1 MKKLMCATA
10 LLASFAAI
18 GAFPSAETPPNAI
31 SFEGYTS
38 ATALQLVNGV
48 NEYDE
53 DGTQE
58 SFPYFFFEGDT
69 DASTVK
75 TFGGDNLAAPAITRP
90 SFFAGATPNDN
101 YLEVDTADG
110 VLWRSLDA
118 ASGEGMGE
126 AKEIPEDGTYVD
138 TLMQFSPVPASVPF
152 ATGAEDKLALRL
164 QIDTS
169 GGTPVTNLIVRAAY
183 VNDDGSETSV
193 VATNYTLNT
202 ASPVVPGQWYRLTVK
217 AIADVTKCKE
227 RSAGRSAD
235 PAGFTG
241 FEIYLDGVQL
251 AATTPTFGA
260 GYMTYATDEYGW
272 LDADWDADLVTC
284 LQSGN
289 VFPSLLGATAN
300 ATIQGIGFQGEG
312 AVDDLV
318 WSQDDP
324 LVTVANGDV
333 SYRTLSEA
341 LEEALDGD
349 TLTLLQDITLTQGL
363 VFDSNTPLDLTLDLG
378 GHTLSY
384 PTAGS
389 SDYLIT
395 VDPENWL
402 IITNGTLTTT
412 GRGAFVHGELDL
424 LADTSL
430 TADCRAI
437 NIVGVDN
444 NTNMPAVCFIDAGAT
459 VTHGNGDTVAVFV
472 RGSEGTRQFYNAF
485 AYLDVYGTIV
495 DTATTPGQY
504 GITGNGGNAT
514 LAEINFYEGSVY
526 TFADTTRPM
535 MWLPQNDL
543 NLYGGTLTS
552 AGGGI
557 FVLCGRVNVP
567 AYSTVTVTANG
578 PAGTYV
584 SYSGGDYTGDA
595 LYFAAEGGRYPR
607 SQYKA
612 TLPEGVGV
620 DQLEANI
627 AGGTFTSAHGAG
639 IAAYIDPDRNDAVA
653 LTNFVA
659 GGLYSSEPAAALL
672 APKHFTKTVSDPA
685 GYYTVYRWLL
695 GSGTPQDPFQIADR
709 EDLEFFRDQVNNA
722 NALGTAG
729 QHFLQLADIDL
740 GGDRWIDIG
749 NINDSAAYFVA
760 SPAFKG
766 VYDGGG
772 HVVSNFVLSGR
783 SYCGFFGTI
792 IDGTVKNLQI
802 LDVASPDA
810 YVAGTQPLNLTSG
823 SAFCGDIEGTCLFE
837 NVTVSGTVW
846 GDHNIGGFSSW
857 CEGNVTM
864 LSCTNLANVGTTFTK
879 LGGFHSYYGN
889 TMTLFCS
896 NCCNKGT
903 LTFDKV
909 QRGNSTDATAAVGGF
924 VGYQQNA
931 GKMVF
936 VDCVNEGALNAT
948 YTSGAVGVATVGGF
962 VGRANTSG
970 ISLAITNGVST
981 GALTA
986 NVTNANEQAE
996 VGGFIGRM
1004 VKGVSLSMDNVT
1016 VAAGTALSATVQES
1030 VTPYVR
1036 AFVGR
1041 DLNSP
1046 QAAILTLGVAPS
1058 EYAPGIAAD
1067 IAGGYNSTNTTDGLT
1082 TYFYESAFSVDWDSD
1097 TDASQIWGTTA
1108 PTAAELT
1115 KIESWATANNIADPN
1130 GKLGLES
1137 YLLGCTSVLAV
1148 DPVLHIDAIEQTET
1162 GWAITVSASAG
1173 ETAIPLSAAINGTL
1187 KVRYASALDGTW
1199 TEVTYAP
1206 TFANGTATVTVTA
1219 EGAKFMK
1226 AAITR

>member
-1 MKKLMCATA
+1 MKKLLCATVFT
-10 LLASFAAI
+10 ASCSVF
-18 GAFPSAETPPNAI
+18 GAGASAPNAI
-31 SFEGYTS
+31 SFEGYTA
-38 ATALQLVNGV
+38 ATTLQLVNGV

-58 SFPYFFFEGDT
+58 SFPYFFFEGAA
-69 DASTVK
+69 DASIVK
-75 TFGGDNLAAPAITRP
+75 TFGGDNLAAPAIARP
-90 SFFAGATPNDN
+90 FFFAGATPNNN
-101 YLEVDTADG
+101 YLEVDTASG
-110 VLWRSLDA
+110 TLWRSFSDA
-118 ASGEGMGE
+118 SSEGMGE
-126 AKEIPEDGTYVD
+126 AQSIAEDGTYVD
-138 TLMQFSPVPASVPF
+138 TLMQFSPVPATVPF
-152 ATGAEDKLALRL
+152 ETGAEDKLALRL

-183 VNDDGSETSV
+183 VDDDGTETSV
-193 VATNYTLNT
+193 VPTNYTLNT

-227 RSAGRSAD
+227 WNVD
-235 PAGFTG
+235 PNGFTG

-260 GYMTYATDEYGW
+260 GYMDYATDEEAGW
-272 LDADWDADLVTC
+272 LYAAWYADLIAN
-284 LQSGN
+284 LQGGK
-289 VFPSLLGATAN
+289 VFPSLLGATAD
-300 ATIQGIGFQGEG
+300 ATIQAIGFQGEG
-312 AVDDLV
+312 AVDDIVMADGTPFPPAVENDGNTYNSLE
-318 WSQDDP
+318 
-324 LVTVANGDV
+324 
-333 SYRTLSEA
+333 EA
-341 LEEALDGD
+341 LAEALDGD
-349 TLTLLQDITLTQGL
+349 TITLLQDITLMQGL
-363 VFDSNTPLDLTLDLG
+363 VFDTNTALNLTLDLG
-378 GHTLSY
+378 GHTLAY
-384 PTAGS
+384 PTATS

-459 VTHGNGDTVAVFV
+459 VTHGNGDDVAVFI

-514 LAEINFYEGSVY
+514 LAEINFYDGSVY

-535 MWLPQNDL
+535 MWLPQNNL

-567 AYSTVTVTANG
+567 ADSTVTVTANG

-627 AGGTFTSAHGAG
+627 AGGTFTSAHGEG
-639 IAAYIDPDRNDAVA
+639 IAAYVDPLRNDAVA
-653 LTNFVA
+653 LTNFVS

-695 GSGTPQDPFQIADR
+695 GSGTAQDPFQIADR
-709 EDLEFFRDQVNNA
+709 DDLEFFRDQVNNA
-722 NALGTAG
+722 NALGTPG

-749 NINDSAAYFVA
+749 SVNASAACFVS
-760 SPAFKG
+760 SPVFSG

-772 HVVSNFVLSGR
+772 HVVSNFVLSGY

-792 IDGTVKNLQI
+792 TNGTVKNLQI
-802 LDVASPDA
+802 LDARSPDT
-810 YVAGTQPLNLTSG
+810 YVAGTQPLQLASG
-823 SAFCGDIEGTCLFE
+823 AIFCGDIEHNCLFE
-837 NVTVSGTVW
+837 NITVSGYIW
-846 GDHNIGGFSSW
+846 GNHNVGGFSAW
-857 CEGNVTM
+857 CEGNITM

-889 TMTLFCS
+889 SMTLFCS

-924 VGYQQNA
+924 VGYQQNP

-1004 VKGVSLSMDNVT
+1004 ASGVSLSMDNVT

-1046 QAAILTLGVAPS
+1046 QTAILTLGVAPS
-1058 EYAPGIAAD
+1058 EYEPGIASG
-1067 IAGGYNSTNTTDGLT
+1067 IAGGYNSISIENGMT
-1082 TYFYESAFSVDWDSD
+1082 TYFIEFSVDWDTD
-1097 TDASQIWGTTA
+1097 ADASQIWGTTA
-1108 PTAAELT
+1108 PTAAELENI
-1115 KIESWATANNIADPN
+1115 KAWATTNNIADPN

-1162 GWAITVSASAG
+1162 GWTITVSASAG
-1173 ETAIPLSAAINGTL
+1173 EAAVPLSSAINGTL
-1187 KVRYASALDGTW
+1187 KVRYAADLATGSW
-1199 TEVTYAP
+1199 TDAVYSP
-1206 TFANGTATVTVTA
+1206 TFTNGTATVTVTA
-1219 EGAKFMK
+1219 EGAKFIK
-1226 AAITR
+1226 AVITK

>member
-1 MKKLMCATA
+1 MKTFLSAA
-10 LLASFAAI
+10 VLAAA
-18 GAFPSAETPPNAI
+18 GAAFGAGASAPNAI

-38 ATALQLVNGV
+38 ATTLQLVNGV

-58 SFPYFFFEGDT
+58 SCPYFFFEGT
-69 DASTVK
+69 ADASIVK
-75 TFGGDNLAAPAITRP
+75 TFGGDNLAAPAIARP

-110 VLWRSLDA
+110 VLWRSLGE

-126 AKEIPEDGTYVD
+126 AKDIPEDGTYVD
-138 TLMQFSPVPASVPF
+138 TLMQFSPVPAAVPF

-169 GGTPVTNLIVRAAY
+169 SGTPVTNLIVRAAY
-183 VNDDGSETSV
+183 VDDDGSNTTV

-217 AIADVTKCKE
+217 ALADVTQCKE
-227 RSAGRSAD
+227 RSVD
-235 PAGFTG
+235 PMGFTG

-251 AATTPTFGA
+251 AATTPTFSA
-260 GYMTYATDEYGW
+260 GYMDYATDEEDGW
-272 LDADWDADLVTC
+272 LDASWDEDLVTN
-284 LQSGN
+284 LQSGK
-289 VFPSLLGATAN
+289 VFPSLLGATDD
-300 ATIQGIGFQGEG
+300 ATIQAIGFQGEG

-384 PTAGS
+384 PTATS

-424 LADTSL
+424 LAETSL
-430 TADCRAI
+430 SSDCRAL

-472 RGSEGTRQFYNAF
+472 RGSEGTRQFYNAY

-514 LAEINFYEGSVY
+514 FAEINFYEGSVY

-535 MWLPQNDL
+535 MWLPQNNL

-557 FVLCGRVNVP
+557 FVLCGKVNVP
-567 AYSTVTVTANG
+567 ADSTVTVTANG

-607 SQYKA
+607 SQYKD
-612 TLPEGVGV
+612 TLPEDVGV

-627 AGGTFTSAHGAG
+627 AGGTFTSAHGEG
-639 IAAYIDPDRNDAVA
+639 IAAYVDPLRNDAKA
-653 LTNFVA
+653 LTNFVS

-695 GSGTPQDPFQIADR
+695 GSGTAQDPFQIADR
-709 EDLEFFRDQVNNA
+709 DDLEFFRDQVNNA
-722 NALGTAG
+722 NALGTPG
-729 QHFLQLADIDL
+729 QHFVQLADIDL

-749 NINDSAAYFVA
+749 SVNASAACFVS
-760 SPAFKG
+760 SPVFSG

-772 HVVSNFVLSGR
+772 HVVSNFMLSGY

-792 IDGTVKNLQI
+792 TNGTVKNLQI
-802 LDVASPDA
+802 LDARSPDT
-810 YVAGTQPLNLTSG
+810 YVAGTQPLQLASG
-823 SAFCGDIEGTCLFE
+823 AIFCGDMENNCLFE
-837 NVTVSGTVW
+837 NITVSGYIW
-846 GDHNIGGFSSW
+846 GNHNIGGFSSW
-857 CEGNVTM
+857 CEGDVTM

-879 LGGFHSYYGN
+879 LGGFHAYYGK
-889 TMTLFCS
+889 TQTLFCS

-909 QRGNSTDATAAVGGF
+909 QRGNSTDAVAAVGGF
-924 VGYQQNA
+924 VGYQQHA

-948 YTSGAVGVATVGGF
+948 YTSGSVGVATLGGF
-962 VGRANTSG
+962 VGRVNQSG
-970 ISLAITNGVST
+970 ISIAITNGVSS
-981 GALTA
+981 GALNA

-996 VGGFIGRM
+996 VGGFIGRL
-1004 VKGVSLSMDNVT
+1004 VSGASLSMDNVT
-1016 VAAGTALSATVQES
+1016 VAAGTALSATVKEG

-1067 IAGGYNSTNTTDGLT
+1067 IAGGYNSTSTVDGLT
-1082 TYFYESAFSVDWDSD
+1082 TYFYESAFSVDWH
-1097 TDASQIWGTTA
+1097 TDADASLIWGTTA

-1115 KIESWATANNIADPN
+1115 KIESWATTNNIVDPN

-1173 ETAIPLSAAINGTL
+1173 ETAVPLSSAINGTL
-1187 KVRYASALDGTW
+1187 KVRYASTLDGTW
-1199 TEVTYAP
+1199 TEATYAP
-1206 TFANGTATVTVTA
+1206 TFTNGTATVTVTA

-1226 AAITR
+1226 AVITR

>member
-1 MKKLMCATA
+1 MKTFLSATV
-10 LLASFAAI
+10 LAAA
-18 GAFPSAETPPNAI
+18 GAAFGSDAVAANAI

-38 ATALQLVNGV
+38 ATTLQLVNGV
-48 NEYDE
+48 NEYNE
-53 DGTQE
+53 DGTQK
-58 SFPYFFFEGDT
+58 SSPYFFFEGDA

-75 TFGGDNLAAPAITRP
+75 TFGGDNLAAPTIQRP
-90 SFFAGATPNDN
+90 SFFANATPNDN
-101 YLEVDTADG
+101 YLEVDTASG
-110 VLWRSLDA
+110 TLWRSFDA
-118 ASGEGMGE
+118 ASSEGMGE
-126 AKEIPEDGTYVD
+126 AQGIAEDGTYID
-138 TLMQFSPVPASVPF
+138 TLMQFDPVPASVPF

-183 VNDDGSETSV
+183 VDDDGDETSV

-202 ASPVVPGQWYRLTVK
+202 ASPVVPGQWYRLTIK
-217 AIADVTKCKE
+217 ALADVTQCKE
-227 RSAGRSAD
+227 RSAGRSAGLT
-235 PAGFTG
+235 GFTG

-251 AATTPTFGA
+251 AATPTFGV
-260 GYMTYATDEYGW
+260 GYMTYATEDGW
-272 LDADWDADLVTC
+272 LDTTEDADIIAY
-284 LQSGN
+284 LQSGK
-289 VFPSLLGATAN
+289 VFPSLLGATAD
-300 ATIQGIGFQGEG
+300 ATIQAIGFQGEG
-312 AVDDLV
+312 AVDDIV
-318 WSQDDP
+318 MAEGNPFPP
-324 LVTVANGDV
+324 LVSIGST
-333 SYRTLSEA
+333 SYDSIEDALAEA
-341 LEEALDGD
+341 ESGD
-349 TLTLLQDITLTQGL
+349 TITLLQNITLTQGL
-363 VFDSNTPLDLTLDLG
+363 VFDSNTALDLTLDLG

-389 SDYLIT
+389 SDYMIT

-459 VTHGNGDTVAVFV
+459 VTHGNGDDVAIFI
-472 RGSEGTRQFYNAF
+472 RGSTGSRQFYNAY

-557 FVLCGRVNVP
+557 LVLCGKVNVP
-567 AYSTVTVTANG
+567 ADSTVTVTANG
-578 PAGTYV
+578 AAGTYV

-595 LYFAAEGGRYPR
+595 LYFAAEGARYPR
-607 SQYKA
+607 SQYKD

-639 IAAYIDPDRNDAVA
+639 IAAYVDPLRNDAVA

-672 APKHFTKTVSDPA
+672 APKHFTKTVTDPA

-695 GSGTPQDPFQIADR
+695 GSGTAQDPFQIADR
-709 EDLEFFRDQVNNA
+709 DDLEFFRDQVNNA

-749 NINDSAAYFVA
+749 NINDSADYFV
-760 SPAFKG
+760 SGPAFRG

-792 IDGTVKNLQI
+792 IDGTVKNLQV
-802 LDVASPDA
+802 LDVASPDS
-810 YVAGTQPLNLTSG
+810 YVAGTHPLNLTAG
-823 SAFCGDIEGTCLFE
+823 AAFCGDIEGGFFE

-846 GDHNIGGFSSW
+846 GNHNIGGFSSW

-889 TMTLFCS
+889 SMTLFCS

-924 VGYQQNA
+924 VGYQQNP
-931 GKMVF
+931 GKMIF

-948 YTSGAVGVATVGGF
+948 YTSGSVGIATVGGF

-970 ISLAITNGVST
+970 ISLAITNGVSS

-1004 VKGVSLSMDNVT
+1004 VSGVSLSMDNVT
-1016 VAAGTALSATVQES
+1016 VASGTAMSATVQES

-1058 EYAPGIAAD
+1058 EYAPGITNN
-1067 IAGGYNSTNTTDGLT
+1067 IAGGYNTTSTADGLT
-1082 TYFYESAFSVDWDSD
+1082 TYFIESAFSVDWDAD
-1097 TDASQIWGTTA
+1097 TDASAIWGTTA

-1173 ETAIPLSAAINGTL
+1173 ESAVPLSSAINGTL
-1187 KVRYASALDGTW
+1187 KVRYASTLDGTW
-1199 TEVTYAP
+1199 TDATYEP
-1206 TFANGTATVTVTA
+1206 TFTNGTATVTVTA

-1226 AAITR
+1226 AVITR

>member
-1 MKKLMCATA
+1 MKKLMCAMV
-10 LLASFAAI
+10 FAASCAVF
-18 GAFPSAETPPNAI
+18 GAGASAPNAI

-38 ATALQLVNGV
+38 ATTLQLVNGV
-48 NEYDE
+48 NEYNE

-58 SFPYFFFEGDT
+58 SCPYFFFDGT
-69 DASTVK
+69 ADASIVK

-90 SFFAGATPNDN
+90 SFFAGATPNNN

-126 AKEIPEDGTYVD
+126 AQGIAEDGTYID
-138 TLMQFSPVPASVPF
+138 TLMQFFPVPASVPF
-152 ATGAEDKLALRL
+152 ATGEEDKLALRL

-183 VNDDGSETSV
+183 VDDDGSETSWD
-193 VATNYTLNT
+193 ATNYTLNT
-202 ASPVVPGQWYRLTVK
+202 ASPIVPGQWYRLTVK
-217 AIADVTKCKE
+217 AVADVTQCQE
-227 RSAGRSAD
+227 RSAD
-235 PAGFTG
+235 PMGFTG
-241 FEIYLDGVQL
+241 FEIYLDGVLL
-251 AATTPTFGA
+251 AATTPTFGT
-260 GYMTYATDEYGW
+260 GYMAYATDEQGW
-272 LDADWDADLVTC
+272 LDADGDADLIAY
-284 LQSGN
+284 LQSGK
-289 VFPSLLGATAN
+289 VFPSLLGATAD
-300 ATIQGIGFQGEG
+300 ATIQAIGFQGEG

-318 WSQDDP
+318 MTAENPFAAVSIDS
-324 LVTVANGDV
+324 V
-333 SYRTLSEA
+333 SYGSLEDA
-341 LEEALDGD
+341 LGEALDGD
-349 TLTLLQDITLTQGL
+349 TITLLQDITLTQGL
-363 VFDSNTPLDLTLDLG
+363 VFDSNVALNLTLDLG

-384 PTAGS
+384 PTGTS

-395 VDPENWL
+395 VDPDNWL
-402 IITNGTLTTT
+402 TITNGTLTTT
-412 GRGAFVHGELDL
+412 GRGAFVHGGLEL

-430 TADCRAI
+430 TSDCRVL
-437 NIVGVDN
+437 NIVGVDG
-444 NTNMPAVCFIDAGAT
+444 NTNMPTVCIIDAGAT
-459 VTHGNGDTVAVFV
+459 VTHGNGDDVAVFV
-472 RGSEGTRQFYNAF
+472 RGSEGARQFWGAW
-485 AYLDVYGTIV
+485 AILDVYGTLV
-495 DTATTPGQY
+495 DAATTPGQY

-514 LAEINFYEGSVY
+514 LAEINFYDGSVY

-535 MWLPQNDL
+535 MWLPSNDL

-557 FVLCGRVNVP
+557 LVLGGKVNVP
-567 AYSTVTVTANG
+567 ADSTVTVTATG
-578 PAGTYV
+578 PAGAYV
-584 SYSGGDYTGDA
+584 YYDNCYTGDA
-595 LYFAAEGGRYPR
+595 LYLAATGTRYPR
-607 SQYKA
+607 SQYKV

-620 DQLEANI
+620 DQVEANI
-627 AGGTFTSAHGAG
+627 AGGTFTSANGAG
-639 IAAYIDPDRNDAVA
+639 IAAYVDPNCSGAVA
-653 LTNFVA
+653 LTNFVS

-709 EDLEFFRDQVNNA
+709 DDLEFFRDQVNNA

-792 IDGTVKNLQI
+792 KDGTVKNLQL
-802 LDVASPDA
+802 LDVASPDP
-810 YVAGTQPLNLTSG
+810 YVAGTHPLNLASG
-823 SAFCGDIEGTCLFE
+823 AAFCGDIEGGHFE

-846 GDHNIGGFSSW
+846 GNHNIGGFSSW

-924 VGYQQNA
+924 VGYQQNP
-931 GKMVF
+931 GKMIF

-948 YTSGAVGVATVGGF
+948 YTSGSVDVATVGGF
-962 VGRANTSG
+962 VGRAQTSG
-970 ISLAITNGVST
+970 ISLAITNGVSS
-981 GALTA
+981 GAITV
-986 NVTNANEQAE
+986 NVTNANEKAE

-1016 VAAGTALSATVQES
+1016 VAAGTALSATVKEG
-1030 VTPYVR
+1030 VTHYIG
-1036 AFVGR
+1036 AFVGN

-1046 QAAILTLGVAPS
+1046 QTAILTYGIAPS
-1058 EYAPGIAAD
+1058 EYAPGITNN
-1067 IAGGYNSTNTTDGLT
+1067 IAGGYNSTSTADGLT
-1082 TYFYESAFSVDWDSD
+1082 TYFYESAFSVDWDTD
-1097 TDASQIWGTTA
+1097 TDASLIWGTTA
-1108 PTAAELT
+1108 PTAEELT
-1115 KIESWATANNIADPN
+1115 KIESWATTNNIVDPN

-1148 DPVLHIDAIEQTET
+1148 DSVLHIDAIEQTET
-1162 GWAITVSASAG
+1162 GWKITVSASAG
-1173 ETAIPLSAAINGTL
+1173 ESAVPLSSAINGTL
-1187 KVRYASALDGTW
+1187 KVRYAADLATGSW
-1199 TEVTYAP
+1199 TDATYTP

-1219 EGAKFMK
+1219 EGAKFIK
-1226 AAITR
+1226 AVITK

>member
-1 MKKLMCATA
+1 MKKLLCAMV
-10 LLASFAAI
+10 LSASCAVF
-18 GAFPSAETPPNAI
+18 GASASAPNAI

-38 ATALQLVNGV
+38 ATTLQLVNGV

-58 SFPYFFFEGDT
+58 SFPYFFFEGT
-69 DASTVK
+69 ADASIVK
-75 TFGGDNLAAPAITRP
+75 TFGGDNLAAPAIARP
-90 SFFAGATPNDN
+90 SFFAGATPNNN

-118 ASGEGMGE
+118 ASSEGMGSPMG
-126 AKEIPEDGTYVD
+126 ISEDGTYVD
-138 TLMQFSPVPASVPF
+138 TLMQFSPVPAAVPF

-183 VNDDGSETSV
+183 VNDDGTETT
-193 VATNYTLNT
+193 AAPTNYTLNT
-202 ASPVVPGQWYRLTVK
+202 ASPIVPGQWYRLTVK
-217 AIADVTKCKE
+217 ALADVTQCKE
-227 RSAGRSAD
+227 RSAD
-235 PAGFTG
+235 PMGFTG

-260 GYMTYATDEYGW
+260 GYMDYATDAQGGW
-272 LDADWDADLVTC
+272 LDATGDADLVTY
-284 LQSGN
+284 LQSGK
-289 VFPSLLGATAN
+289 VFPSLLGASAD
-300 ATIQGIGFQGEG
+300 ATIQAIGFQGEG

-318 WSQDDP
+318 WAEDDP

-341 LEEALDGD
+341 LAEALYGD
-349 TLTLLQDITLTQGL
+349 TLTLLQNITLTQGL

-389 SDYLIT
+389 SDYMIT

-459 VTHGNGDTVAVFV
+459 VTHGNGDDVAVFI
-472 RGSEGTRQFYNAF
+472 RGSSGSRQFYNAF
-485 AYLDVYGTIV
+485 AYLDVY
-495 DTATTPGQY
+495 ATTPGQY

-567 AYSTVTVTANG
+567 ADSTVTVTANG

-584 SYSGGDYTGDA
+584 SYSGNDYTGDA
-595 LYFAAEGGRYPR
+595 LYFAAEGARYPR
-607 SQYKA
+607 SQYKD

-627 AGGTFTSAHGAG
+627 AGGTFTSAHGEG
-639 IAAYIDPDRNDAVA
+639 IAAYVDPLRNDAKA
-653 LTNFVA
+653 LTNFVS

-672 APKHFTKTVSDPA
+672 APKHVTKTVSDPA

-749 NINDSAAYFVA
+749 NINETQADCFV
-760 SPAFKG
+760 SGPAFSG
-766 VYDGGG
+766 IYDGGG
-772 HVVSNFVLSGR
+772 HIVSNFVLSGYQ
-783 SYCGFFGTI
+783 YCGFFGAITG
-792 IDGTVKNLQI
+792 GTVKNLQI
-802 LDVASPDA
+802 LDARSPDT
-810 YVAGTQPLNLTSG
+810 YVAGTQTTNLAQG
-823 SAFCGDIEGTCLFE
+823 AVFCGEIVQGLFE
-837 NVTVSGTVW
+837 NITVSGNIW
-846 GDHNIGGFSSW
+846 GNYNIGGFAA
-857 CEGNVTM
+857 CCGDDVTM
-864 LSCTNLANVGTTFTK
+864 LSCTNLANVGTSFTK
-879 LGGFHSYYGN
+879 LGGFHSYCSAG
-889 TMTLFCS
+889 TLFCS

-909 QRGNSTDATAAVGGF
+909 QRGTSKDNVAAVGGF

-936 VDCVNEGALNAT
+936 VDCVNEGAINAT
-948 YTSGAVGVATVGGF
+948 YTSGSNGVTTVGGF
-962 VGRANTSG
+962 VGRVQKAG
-970 ISLAITNGVST
+970 ISLAITNGVSS
-981 GALTA
+981 GAIAVNVA
-986 NVTNANEQAE
+986 NSTIQQAE
-996 VGGFIGRM
+996 VGGFVGYLAD
-1004 VKGVSLSMDNVT
+1004 GAALTLDNVS
-1016 VAAGTALSATVQES
+1016 VPSGTAFSATVAQG

-1036 AFVGR
+1036 AFVGC
-1041 DLNSP
+1041 DHAAT
-1046 QAAILTLGVAPS
+1046 QTAILTYGIAPS
-1058 EYAPGIAAD
+1058 TYEPGIVSG
-1067 IAGGYNSTNTTDGLT
+1067 IAGGYDSTSTANGLT
-1082 TYFYESAFSVDWDSD
+1082 TYFIEATFSVDWDTD
-1097 TDASQIWGTTA
+1097 TDASLIWGTTA

-1115 KIESWATANNIADPN
+1115 KIESWATTNGIVDPN

-1148 DPVLHIDAIEQTET
+1148 DPVLKIESIEQVST

-1187 KVRYASALDGTW
+1187 KVRYASTLDGTW
-1199 TEVTYAP
+1199 TDATYAP
-1206 TFANGTATVTVTA
+1206 TFTNGTATVTVTA
-1219 EGAKFMK
+1219 EGAKFIK
-1226 AAITR
+1226 AVITK

>member
-1 MKKLMCATA
+1 MKKHLCATA
-10 LLASFAAI
+10 LLASSAAFGI
-18 GAFPSAETPPNAI
+18 VFVEPNAI
-31 SFEGYTS
+31 SFEGYTG
-38 ATALQLVNGV
+38 ATALQLENGV
-48 NEYDE
+48 EYDE
-53 DGTQE
+53 EGFEKAEPHFFYDG
-58 SFPYFFFEGDT
+58 GAGGT
-69 DASTVK
+69 DASLVK
-75 TFGGDNLAAPAITRP
+75 TFGGDNRAAPAITRP
-90 SFFAGATPNDN
+90 LFFATATPNDN
-101 YLEVDTADG
+101 YLEVDTSTG
-110 VLWRSLDA
+110 ILWRSFEQ
-118 ASGEGMGE
+118 ASDQGMGE
-126 AKEIPEDGTYVD
+126 AKVIDDGGTYVD
-138 TLMQFSPVPASVPF
+138 TLIQFTPVPAAVPF
-152 ATGAEDKLALRL
+152 EMGADDKLAIRL

-183 VNDDGSETSV
+183 VNDDGHETSV
-193 VATNYTLNT
+193 NATNYTLNT
-202 ASPVVPGQWYRLTVK
+202 ASPIVPGQWYRLTVK
-217 AIADVTKCKE
+217 ALADVTQCQE
-227 RSAGRSAD
+227 RSAD
-235 PAGFTG
+235 PMGFTG
-241 FEIYLDGVQL
+241 FEIYLDGVLL
-251 AATTPTFGA
+251 AATTPTFGT
-260 GYMTYATDEYGW
+260 GYMAYATGEDSW
-272 LDADWDADLVTC
+272 LDADGDADLITY
-284 LQSGN
+284 LQSGK
-289 VFPSLLGATAN
+289 VFPSLLGATAD
-300 ATIQGIGFQGEG
+300 ATIQAIGFQGEG
-312 AVDDLV
+312 AVDDIV
-318 WSQDDP
+318 MSDGNPFPAVSIND
-324 LVTVANGDV
+324 VTYDSLEDA
-333 SYRTLSEA
+333 LIEA
-341 LEEALDGD
+341 FDGD

-363 VFDSNTPLDLTLDLG
+363 VFDSTVALNLTLDLG

-384 PTAGS
+384 PTGTKD
-389 SDYLIT
+389 DYLIT

-402 IITNGTLTTT
+402 SVTNGTLTTT
-412 GRGAFVHGELDL
+412 GRGAFVHGGLEL

-430 TADCRAI
+430 TADCRAL
-437 NIVGVDN
+437 NIVGVDG

-472 RGSEGTRQFYNAF
+472 RGSEGARQFWGAW
-485 AYLDVYGTIV
+485 AILDVYGTIV

-514 LAEINFYEGSVY
+514 LAEINFYDGSVY

-567 AYSTVTVTANG
+567 ADSTVTVTANG

-607 SQYKA
+607 SQYRA

-627 AGGTFTSAHGAG
+627 AGGTFTSAHGEG
-639 IAAYIDPDRNDAVA
+639 IAAYVDPLRNDAVA

-695 GSGTPQDPFQIADR
+695 GSGTAQDPFQIADR
-709 EDLEFFRDQVNNA
+709 DDLEFFRDQVNNA
-722 NALGTAG
+722 NALGTPG
-729 QHFLQLADIDL
+729 QHFVQLADIDL
-740 GGDRWIDIG
+740 GGDRWVDIG
-749 NINDSAAYFVA
+749 NTYDKADCFVA
-760 SPAFKG
+760 KPAFSG
-766 VYDGGG
+766 IYDGGG
-772 HVVSNFVLSGR
+772 HIVSNFVLSGYG
-783 SYCGFFGTI
+783 YCGFFGTI

-802 LDVASPDA
+802 LDARSPNT
-810 YVAGTQPLNLTSG
+810 YVAGTEATNFSSG
-823 SAFCGDIEGTCLFE
+823 AVFCGNIEQGLFE
-837 NVTVSGTVW
+837 NVTVSGNIW
-846 GDHNIGGFSSW
+846 GKHNIGGFSAW
-857 CEGNVTM
+857 CEGDVTM

-948 YTSGAVGVATVGGF
+948 YTSGSVGIATVGGF

-970 ISLAITNGVST
+970 ISLAITNGVSS

-1004 VKGVSLSMDNVT
+1004 VKGASLSMDNVT

-1046 QAAILTLGVAPS
+1046 QTAILTYGVAPS

-1067 IAGGYNSTNTTDGLT
+1067 IAGGYNSTSTADNLT
-1082 TYFYESAFSVDWDSD
+1082 TYFIESAFSVDWDTD
-1097 TDASQIWGTTA
+1097 PDASAIWGTTA
-1108 PTAAELT
+1108 PTAEELT
-1115 KIESWATANNIADPN
+1115 KIESWATTNSIVDAN

-1148 DPVLHIDAIEQTET
+1148 DPELHIDAIEQAET
-1162 GWAITVSASAG
+1162 GWTITVSASAG
-1173 ETAIPLSAAINGTL
+1173 EAAVPLSSAINGTL
-1187 KVRYASALDGTW
+1187 KMRYASTLGGTW
-1199 TEVTYAP
+1199 TEATYAP

-1219 EGAKFMK
+1219 EGAKFIK
-1226 AAITR
+1226 AVITK

>member
-1 MKKLMCATA
+1 MKKILRAMVLSASCAA
-10 LLASFAAI
+10 F
-18 GAFPSAETPPNAI
+18 GAGAVEANAI
-31 SFEGYTS
+31 SFEGYT
-38 ATALQLVNGV
+38 ATTALQLVNGV

-53 DGTQE
+53 DGTQK
-58 SFPYFFFEGDT
+58 SAPYFFYAGET

-75 TFGGDNLAAPAITRP
+75 TFGGDNLAAPTILRP
-90 SFFAGATPNDN
+90 TFFADATPNDN
-101 YLEVDTADG
+101 YLEVDTASG
-110 VLWRSLDA
+110 TLWRSFGA
-118 ASGEGMGE
+118 ASGEGMGAAQNIAE
-126 AKEIPEDGTYVD
+126 GGTYVD
-138 TLMQFSPVPASVPF
+138 TLMQFDPVPASVPF
-152 ATGAEDKLALRL
+152 ATSPEDKLALRL

-183 VNDDGSETSV
+183 VDNDGTDTSV

-202 ASPVVPGQWYRLTVK
+202 ASPVVPGQWYRLTIK
-217 AIADVTKCKE
+217 ALADVTQCQE
-227 RSAGRSAD
+227 RSASSD
-235 PAGFTG
+235 GFTG

-251 AATTPTFGA
+251 ATTMPTFGA
-260 GYMTYATDEYGW
+260 GYMTYAVTSDYHW
-272 LDADWDADLVTC
+272 LDATGDEELIAY
-284 LQSGN
+284 LQSGK
-289 VFPSLLGATAN
+289 VFPSLLGATDD
-300 ATIQGIGFQGEG
+300 ATIQAIGFQGEG
-312 AVDDLV
+312 AVDDIV
-318 WSQDDP
+318 MAEGSP
-324 LVTVANGDV
+324 FAAVEIGDV
-333 SYRTLSEA
+333 TYDSLEDALAEA
-341 LEEALDGD
+341 DDGD
-349 TLTLLQDITLTQGL
+349 TLTLLKDITLTQGL
-363 VFDSNTPLDLTLDLG
+363 VFDSNVAPNLTLDLG

-384 PTAGS
+384 PTATS

-395 VDPENWL
+395 VDPTNCL
-402 IITNGTLTTT
+402 MVTNGTLTTT

-430 TADCRAI
+430 TADCRAL
-437 NIVGVDN
+437 NIVGVDG
-444 NTNMPAVCFIDAGAT
+444 NTNSPAVCVIDAGAT

-472 RGSEGTRQFYNAF
+472 RGSEGARQFWGAW
-485 AYLDVYGTIV
+485 AILDVYGTII

-514 LAEINFYEGSVY
+514 LAEINFYDGSVY

-535 MWLPQNDL
+535 MWLPQNNL

-557 FVLCGRVNVP
+557 FVLCGKVNVP
-567 AYSTVTVTANG
+567 ADSTVTVTANG

-607 SQYKA
+607 SQYKD
-612 TLPEGVGV
+612 TLPEDVGV

-627 AGGTFTSAHGAG
+627 AGGTFTSAHGEG
-639 IAAYIDPDRNDAVA
+639 IAAYVDPLRNDAKA
-653 LTNFVA
+653 LTNFVS

-709 EDLEFFRDQVNNA
+709 DDLEFFRDQVNNA

-740 GGDRWIDIG
+740 GGDRWVDIG
-749 NINDSAAYFVA
+749 NINDNAACFV
-760 SPAFKG
+760 SGPAFRG

-772 HVVSNFVLSGR
+772 HAVSNFVLSGY
-783 SYCGFFGTI
+783 SYCGFFGSI
-792 IDGTVKNLQI
+792 LGGTVKNLQI
-802 LDVASPDA
+802 LDAVSPDP
-810 YVAGTQPLNLTSG
+810 YVAGEQPNFG
-823 SAFCGDIEGTCLFE
+823 AGAIFCGDIEEGGLFE
-837 NVTVSGTVW
+837 NITVSGNIW
-846 GDHNIGGFSSW
+846 GNHNIGGFSSW
-857 CEGNVTM
+857 CEGDVTM

-889 TMTLFCS
+889 SMTLFCS

-924 VGYQQNA
+924 VGYQQNP

-948 YTSGAVGVATVGGF
+948 YTSGSVGIATVGGF

-970 ISLAITNGVST
+970 ISLAITNGVSS
-981 GALTA
+981 GALTVDVA
-986 NVTNANEQAE
+986 SANEQAE
-996 VGGFIGRM
+996 VGGFVGRM
-1004 VKGVSLSMDNVT
+1004 ASGVKLSMDNVT
-1016 VAAGTALSATVQES
+1016 VAAGTQFSATVQEG

-1041 DLNSP
+1041 DFN
-1046 QAAILTLGVAPS
+1046 ATKTAILTSGVAPS
-1058 EYAPGIAAD
+1058 EYEPGIAAG
-1067 IAGGYNSTNTTDGLT
+1067 IAGGYDSISIENGMT
-1082 TYFYESAFSVDWDSD
+1082 TYFIEFSVDWD
-1097 TDASQIWGTTA
+1097 TDADASHIWGTTA

-1115 KIESWATANNIADPN
+1115 KIKSWATTNNIVDPN

-1137 YLLGCTSVLAV
+1137 YLLGCTSRLTV

-1162 GWAITVSASAG
+1162 GWTITVSASAG
-1173 ETAIPLSAAINGTL
+1173 ETAIPLSDAINGTL
-1187 KVRYASALDGTW
+1187 KVRYAADLATGSW
-1199 TEVTYAP
+1199 TDATYTP

-1219 EGAKFMK
+1219 EGAKFIK
-1226 AAITR
+1226 AVITR

>member
-1 MKKLMCATA
+1 MKKLMFATA
-10 LLASFAAI
+10 LLASFAVI
-18 GAFPSAETPPNAI
+18 GAFPSAEAQPNAI

-38 ATALQLVNGV
+38 ATALQLVNGA

-53 DGTQE
+53 DGTEE

-75 TFGGDNLAAPAITRP
+75 TFGGDNLAAPAIQRP
-90 SFFAGATPNDN
+90 FFFADATPNDN
-101 YLEVDTADG
+101 YLEVDTASG
-110 VLWRSLDA
+110 TLWRSFGV
-118 ASGEGMGE
+118 ASDEGMGGALDIDE
-126 AKEIPEDGTYVD
+126 KGTYVD
-138 TLMQFSPVPASVPF
+138 TLMQFSPVPATVPIE
-152 ATGAEDKLALRL
+152 TGAEDKLAIRL

-169 GGTPVTNLIVRAAY
+169 GGTPVTNLVVRAAY
-183 VNDDGSETSV
+183 VDDDGSDTSV

-202 ASPVVPGQWYRLTVK
+202 ASPIVPGQWYRLTVK
-217 AIADVTKCKE
+217 ALADVTQCKE
-227 RSAGRSAD
+227 RSAGRSAGLE
-235 PAGFTG
+235 GFTG
-241 FEIYLDGVQL
+241 FEIYLDGVLL

-260 GYMTYATDEYGW
+260 GYMSYATDEEAGW
-272 LDADWDADLVTC
+272 LDATGDVDLIAY
-284 LQSGN
+284 LQGGK
-289 VFPSLLGATAN
+289 VFPSLLGATAD
-300 ATIQGIGFQGEG
+300 ATIQAIGFQGEG
-312 AVDDLV
+312 AVDDIV
-318 WSQDDP
+318 MADGSP
-324 LVTVANGDV
+324 FATVEIGDV
-333 SYRTLSEA
+333 TYDSLEDALAEA
-341 LEEALDGD
+341 ESGD
-349 TLTLLQDITLTQGL
+349 TITLLQNITLTQGL
-363 VFDSNTPLDLTLDLG
+363 VFDSNVAPELTLDLD

-384 PTAGS
+384 PTATS

-395 VDPENWL
+395 VDPGYWL
-402 IITNGTLTTT
+402 KVANGTLTTT

-430 TADCRAI
+430 TADCRAL
-437 NIVGVDN
+437 NIVGVDG
-444 NTNMPAVCFIDAGAT
+444 NTNSPAVCFIDVGAT

-472 RGSEGTRQFYNAF
+472 RGSEGARQFWGAK
-485 AYLDVYGTIV
+485 AILDVYGTIV

-567 AYSTVTVTANG
+567 ADSTVTVTANG
-578 PAGTYV
+578 AAGTYV

-607 SQYKA
+607 SQYKD

-627 AGGTFTSAHGAG
+627 AGGTFTSAHGEG
-639 IAAYIDPDRNDAVA
+639 IAAYVDPLRNDAVA
-653 LTNFVA
+653 LTNFVS

-672 APKHFTKTVSDPA
+672 APKHLTKTVSDPA
-685 GYYTVYRWLL
+685 GYYTVYRGLL
-695 GSGTPQDPFQIADR
+695 GSGTAQDPFQIADR
-709 EDLEFFRDQVNNA
+709 DDLEFFRDQVNNA

-760 SPAFKG
+760 SPAFRG

-802 LDVASPDA
+802 LDVASPDD
-810 YVAGTQPLNLTSG
+810 YVAGTQPLNLASG
-823 SAFCGDIEGTCLFE
+823 AAFCGDIEGGFFE

-846 GDHNIGGFSSW
+846 GNHNIGGFSSW

-909 QRGNSTDATAAVGGF
+909 QRGTSTDATAAVGGF
-924 VGYQQNA
+924 VGYQQNP
-931 GKMVF
+931 GKMIF

-948 YTSGAVGVATVGGF
+948 YTSGSVGVATVGGF
-962 VGRANTSG
+962 VGRAQTSG
-970 ISLAITNGVST
+970 ISLAITNGVSS

-1004 VKGVSLSMDNVT
+1004 VSGVSLSMDNVT
-1016 VAAGTALSATVQES
+1016 VASGTAMSATVKEG

-1046 QAAILTLGVAPS
+1046 QTAILTSGVAPS
-1058 EYAPGIAAD
+1058 EYEPGIAAG
-1067 IAGGYNSTNTTDGLT
+1067 IAGGYDSISIENGMT
-1082 TYFYESAFSVDWDSD
+1082 TYFIEFSVDWDTD
-1097 TDASQIWGTTA
+1097 ADASQIWGTTA
-1108 PTAAELT
+1108 PTAAELESI
-1115 KIESWATANNIADPN
+1115 KSWATANNIADPN

-1137 YLLGCTSVLAV
+1137 YLLGCTSRLTV

-1162 GWAITVSASAG
+1162 GWKITVSASAG
-1173 ETAIPLSAAINGTL
+1173 ESAVPLSSAINGTL
-1187 KVRYASALDGTW
+1187 KVRYAADLATGSW
-1199 TEVTYAP
+1199 TDATYTP